1 MLAELER
8 VRSNG
13 IVPDELVK
21 AVNQLRARLV
31 FENDSV
37 SGIAHQL
44 GHFATIADWRL
55 YYSLLERIEAVT
67 LDQVAM
73 AAEQWLRPAGRTIG
87 WFEPVAPRTA
97 EGRSASNATPRVAG

>member
-1 MLAELER
+1 
-8 VRSNG
+8 
-13 IVPDELVK
+13 VPDELEK

-55 YYSLLERIEAVT
+55 YHSLRARIEAVT
-67 LDQVAM
+67 IDHVAS
-73 AAEQWLRPAGRTIG
+73 AAALWLRPAGRTIG
-87 WFEPVAPRTA
+87 WFEPLAPGTGKGPSA
-97 EGRSASNATPRVAG
+97 IGGRASRIAG